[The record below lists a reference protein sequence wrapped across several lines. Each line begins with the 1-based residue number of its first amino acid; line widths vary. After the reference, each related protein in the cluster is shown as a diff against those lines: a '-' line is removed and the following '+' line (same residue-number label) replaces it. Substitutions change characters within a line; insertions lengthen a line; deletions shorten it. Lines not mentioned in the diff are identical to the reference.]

1 MEYQVQLTGPALQD
15 LRDIYQYIR
24 VEDSSAAEDW
34 YIGLRAT
41 IFSLAQ
47 LPLRGSLLEEEDD
60 TLRRIL
66 YGNKPHVYRI
76 LYKIDLKHRLVTVL
90 HIRHGAR
97 AAIMPTL

>member
-34 YIGLRAT
+34 YIGLRET
-41 IFSLAQ
+41 IFTLAQ

-60 TLRRIL
+60 TLRKIL

-76 LYKIDLKHRLVTVL
+76 LYKVDAKHRLVTVL

-97 AAIMPTL
+97 AAIMPTP